1 MDAVLAQDQLM
12 MTYIP
17 IIATNSLELLAVDKP
32 DTSVTGRGLLIHVFR
47 QILAALFQVSA
58 TGRRVFTLIIFWRKK
73 GTSVTSNPLLPKLD
87 LLLATR

>member
-1 MDAVLAQDQLM
+1 M

-47 QILAALFQVSA
+47 HILAALFQVSA
-58 TGRRVFTLIIFWRKK
+58 AGRRVFTLIIFLEEER
-73 GTSVTSNPLLPKLD
+73 TSNPLLPKLD